1 VGFDD
6 LAMTPPPSWA
16 PRTVVEYLAPEAW
29 RYAYPPSV
37 VVIRE
42 AMRES
47 DSLASLVDRQIDH
60 VATLPGGR
68 ILRRTELP
76 VDGLPALELAYEW
89 NGDATRIQQV
99 ATLIES
105 FSEGRR
111 MVTSITTVSAS
122 ADVVV
127 LAPLFFEMLASVRI
141 STHAVSDVV
150 PAPDSE
156 PTLPLDGTPYSGPY
170 APVPPTPRH
179 ALPLPLR
186 RRQG

>member
-6 LAMTPPPSWA
+6 LAMTPPPAWA
-16 PRTVVEYLAPEAW
+16 PRTVVEYVAPEAW

-42 AMRES
+42 GMR
-47 DSLASLVDRQIDH
+47 DRDTLATLVDRQIDH

-76 VDGLPALELAYEW
+76 VDGLPAMELAYEW

-105 FSEGRR
+105 LADGRR
-111 MVTSITTVSAS
+111 VVTSITTVSAS
-122 ADVVV
+122 ADAIV

-141 STHAVSDVV
+141 TTRSISGVV

-156 PTLPLDGTPYSGPY
+156 PTLPLDGTPYSGAY
-170 APVPPTPRH
+170 SPPMPPMPGER
-179 ALPLPLR
+179 LR
-186 RRQG
+186 RREG